1 MHLEEDPK
9 RIAPRAWFQVMCI
22 VSLVSNNLSRK
33 HGFKQ
38 FIPHAWFQ
46 TVSCAPVLR
55 DSFDLERL
63 TTVTPL
69 DLSPKNKQQQKST
82 ATHIN
87 NRTNQEK
94 QKSTET
100 EINSNSEERRPPR
113 SHQNASWAHRD
124 ASWSHQ
130 RNCQGGS
137 LLMSV
142 PVDVCCCFFAVG
154 VDLCCNCFPL
164 LLISVAVDFCCA

>member
-33 HGFKQ
+33 HGLKQ
-38 FIPHAWFQ
+38 FIPPAWFQ
-46 TVSCAPVLR
+46 TVSRAPVLR
-55 DSFDLERL
+55 DSFDLKRL

-69 DLSPKNKQQQKST
+69 DLSPRNQHQQKST
-82 ATHIN
+82 ATHTN

-94 QKSTET
+94 QKNLQQRKSTET
-100 EINSNSEERRPPR
+100 ARNGHRQGVIKTLLGSPRRFLE
-113 SHQNASWAHRD
+113 
-124 ASWSHQ
+124 HQ

-137 LLMSV
+137 LLMFV
-142 PVDVCCCFFAVG
+142 PADVFVAVSSLLLVISIAIAFCCC
-154 VDLCCNCFPL
+154 
-164 LLISVAVDFCCA
+164 